1 MIIGI
6 EAQRLFRK
14 EKHGMDYVVLN
25 ELRQLQRI
33 DSENEYYVF
42 VKPGED
48 RCLSDSS
55 NMHIVELHC
64 PTYFIWEQWTL
75 PRAAKKKKVQLL
87 HCTSNTAPLWCRV
100 PLLLTLH
107 DVIFLEERIHHAS
120 TYQRLGN
127 YYRRI
132 IVPRVTK
139 KCIRIITVSNIEKTN
154 IIMKL
159 QLPQDRI
166 TVLHN
171 GYDDIYR
178 LHGKEHDTYKKY
190 IEKPDYF
197 FILGNTDGRKNI
209 ERMLIAYSSYLERS
223 TIKRKLLITSLG
235 DSYIEQIINRHNL
248 GNIRSSIVL
257 TGYVPLDDLPFLYNS
272 AFAFLFASIREGFGI
287 PILES
292 MACGTPVITSNT
304 SSMPEVAGENAILVN
319 PESTKEIAE
328 MMIRLEEEPKFY
340 DQQIEYGLNHVI
352 AFSWKET
359 TKKLLGIYKS
369 SKRYFHCTAAVM
381 GFQAILSFFQYIL
394 LPKFGY
400 S

>member
-25 ELRQLQRI
+25 ELRQLQRN
-33 DSENEYYVF
+33 DFENDYYVF

-48 RCLSDSS
+48 RCLSDSV
-55 NMHIVELHC
+55 NMHIIELNC
-64 PTYFIWEQWTL
+64 PTYFIWEQWAL
-75 PRAAKKKKVQLL
+75 PRAAKKKKVELL
-87 HCTSNTAPLWCRV
+87 HCTSNTAPLWCSV

-107 DVIFLEERIHHAS
+107 DVIFLEERIHSAS
-120 TYQRLGN
+120 TYQRMGN

-132 IVPRVTK
+132 IVPRVAK
-139 KCIRIITVSNIEKTN
+139 KCLRIITVSNIEKTN

-159 QLPQDRI
+159 RIPQERI
-166 TVLHN
+166 IVLHN
-171 GYDDIYR
+171 GYDDIYK
-178 LHGKEHDTYKKY
+178 LLGNEHDIYKKY
-190 IEKPDYF
+190 IKEPDYF

-209 ERMLIAYSSYLERS
+209 ERMLIAYSFYLKRS

-235 DSYIEQIINRHNL
+235 DSYIEQIIERHNL
-248 GNIRSSIVL
+248 GDIRNHIVL
-257 TGYVPLDDLPFLYNS
+257 TGYVPLEDLPYLYNS

-328 MMIRLEEEPKFY
+328 MMIRLEEDSQFY
-340 DQQIEYGLNHVI
+340 NKQKEYGLNHVI
-352 AFSWKET
+352 AFSWQET
-359 TKKLLGIYKS
+359 TRQLLSIYKEL
-369 SKRYFHCTAAVM
+369 
-381 GFQAILSFFQYIL
+381 II
-394 LPKFGY
+394 
-400 S
+400 